1 MSKLKTINEVG
12 KVNMNWIELNNQVII
27 KDEQGKYQLEKD
39 KEALECYINEYVTPK
54 LKKFNNIEERLKYL
68 VDNNYYCEEV
78 INKYNMDFIKKVY
91 NHINNCDFK
100 FQSYMSA
107 NKFYQNYALKS
118 DDGKTILE
126 TYNDKVLIVSLALA
140 NGDENLALDLA
151 DKLVKQEFQP
161 ATPTFLNAGRARAG
175 EMVSCFLLSVEDST
189 QGISYAISSA
199 NHLSKIGG
207 GVALNLTKLRASG
220 DPIKG
225 IEGAAG
231 GPVGVAKMLEQSF
244 SYFNQMGARQ
254 GAGAVYL
261 SVFHPD
267 FELLMDTKKINADEK
282 IRLTTLSLGAI
293 IHDKFMELAEKNEK
307 AYAFYPHSVYKK
319 YGVHL
324 DEIKMDEWYEKLAAD
339 DDIRKK
345 EINPRQMLT
354 KIASMQQESG
364 YPYVIFVD
372 TANKEHTLKDLG
384 IIKMSNLCCEIFQYQ
399 TPSIIEGYAGE
410 NKWGQDISCNLG
422 SLNIANV
429 MDNKDVEK
437 TVETAIRALTFVSDN
452 TSISQV
458 PTVKNGNDKSHS
470 IGLGAMNLHGY
481 LVRENILYTCEEAV
495 EFCNVFFAMIR
506 FYAIKASM
514 KIAMER
520 KETFVGFEKSEY
532 AKGKDSKVLSKYY
545 NESYLPNSEK
555 VKELFDGIHIPT
567 REEWSKLL
575 DDVKENGI
583 YNAYLTAI
591 APTQSISYVQNATSS
606 IMPITEP
613 VEVRTYGDSTTI
625 YPMPFLTNEN
635 MLYYQS
641 GYRMDMRRVIDIV
654 AATQQHVDQGI
665 STTLFVTDDKTTRD
679 IAKYYI
685 YAYKK
690 GLKSLYYTRTKLT
703 REDNECL
710 MCSV

>member
-1 MSKLKTINEVG
+1 
-12 KVNMNWIELNNQVII
+12 MNWIELNNQVII
-27 KDEQGKYQLEKD
+27 KNEQGKYQLEKD
-39 KEALECYINEYVTPK
+39 KEALECYINDYVNTK
-54 LKKFNNIEERLKYL
+54 IRKFENLEERLDYL
-68 VDNNYYCEEV
+68 VHNEYYSKEV
-78 INKYNMDFIKKVY
+78 IGQYTMDFINKVFEL
-91 NHINNCDFK
+91 IENNNFK

-118 DDGKTILE
+118 DDGKEILE
-126 TYNDKVLIVSLALA
+126 TYNDKVLIVSLALG
-140 NGDENLALDLA
+140 NGDEELVLNLA
-151 DKLVKQEFQP
+151 DKLIKQEFQP
-161 ATPTFLNAGRARAG
+161 ATPTFLNAGRERSG
-175 EMVSCFLLSVEDST
+175 ELVSCFLLSVEDST
-189 QGISYAISSA
+189 EGISYAISSA

-207 GVALNLTKLRASG
+207 GVALNLSKLRASG
-220 DPIKG
+220 EAIKG

-282 IRLTTLSLGAI
+282 IRLTTLSLGAV

-324 DEIKMDEWYEKLAAD
+324 DEIKMDEWYEKLSND
-339 DDIRKK
+339 NDIRKK

-354 KIASMQQESG
+354 KIAQMQQESG
-364 YPYVIFVD
+364 YPYVMFVD
-372 TANKEHTLKDLG
+372 TANNQHTLKDVGL
-384 IIKMSNLCCEIFQYQ
+384 IKMSNLCCEIFQYQ
-399 TPSIIEGYAGE
+399 TPSNIKGYGGE
-410 NKWGQDISCNLG
+410 NIWGQDISCNLG

-429 MDNKDVEK
+429 MDNKDIER
-437 TVETAIRALTFVSDN
+437 TIDTAIRALTFVSNN
-452 TSISQV
+452 TDIKEV
-458 PTVKNGNDKSHS
+458 PTVKKGNDKSHA

-481 LVRENILYTCEEAV
+481 LVRENILYTSAEAID
-495 EFCNVFFAMIR
+495 FSNVFFALLRYYSIKSSMNL
-506 FYAIKASM
+506 AIENGKVF
-514 KIAMER
+514 E
-520 KETFVGFEKSEY
+520 GFEKSEY
-532 AKGKDSKVLSKYY
+532 IKGRESDVLNKYY
-545 NESYLPNSEK
+545 TNSYEPKMDK
-555 VKELFDGIHIPT
+555 VKKLFEGIYIP
-567 REEWSKLL
+567 SKEDWANLL
-575 DDVKENGI
+575 DQVKVNGL

-641 GYRMDMRRVIDIV
+641 AYRMDMKNVIDIV
-654 AATQQHVDQGI
+654 ATVQQHVDQGI

-679 IAKYYI
+679 IARNYI

-690 GLKSLYYTRTKLT
+690 GLKSLYYTRTKMT
-703 REDNECL
+703 RDNNECL

>member
-1 MSKLKTINEVG
+1 
-12 KVNMNWIELNNQVII
+12 MNWIELNNQVII
-27 KDEQGKYQLEKD
+27 KDKEGKYQLEKD
-39 KEALECYINEYVTPK
+39 KESLECYIKDYVTPR
-54 LKKFNNIEERLKYL
+54 LKKFNNLEERLTYL
-68 VDNNYYCEEV
+68 IENNYYSEEV
-78 INKYNMDFIKKVY
+78 INKYSMGFMEKVY
-91 NHINNCDFK
+91 KLINDSNFK

-118 DDGKTILE
+118 DDGKIILE

-140 NGDENLALDLA
+140 DGNEKLALNLA
-151 DKLVKQEFQP
+151 DKLIKQEFQP
-161 ATPTFLNAGRARAG
+161 ATPTFLNAGRKRAG

-189 QGISYAISSA
+189 EGISYAISSA

-220 DPIKG
+220 ESIKG

-282 IRLTTLSLGAI
+282 VRLASLSLGAI
-293 IHDKFMELAEKNEK
+293 IHDKFMELAEKNK
-307 AYAFYPHSVYKK
+307 VAYAFYPHCVYKK

-324 DEIKMDEWYEKLAAD
+324 DEIKMDEWYDKLAND
-339 DDIRKK
+339 EDIRKK

-354 KIASMQQESG
+354 KIAQMQQESG
-364 YPYVIFVD
+364 YPYVIFID
-372 TANKEHTLKDLG
+372 TANKEHVLKDVG
-384 IIKMSNLCCEIFQYQ
+384 TIKMSNLCCEIFQYQ
-399 TPSIIEGYAGE
+399 TSSDIKGYGE
-410 NKWGQDISCNLG
+410 KNYWGQDISCNLG

-429 MDNKDVEK
+429 MDNKDIES
-437 TVETAIRALTFVSDN
+437 TVNTAIRALTFVSDK
-452 TSISQV
+452 TDIKQV

-481 LVRENILYTCEEAV
+481 LVRENILYTSKEAV

-506 FYAIKASM
+506 YYAIKASM
-514 KIAMER
+514 EIAIER
-520 KETFVGFEKSEY
+520 NEAFDGFEKSEY
-532 AKGKDSKVLSKYY
+532 AKGKESAVLSKYY
-545 NESYLPNSEK
+545 RESYLPKSDK
-555 VKELFDGIHIPT
+555 IKELFEGIYIPT
-567 REEWSKLL
+567 TEDWSKLL
-575 DDVKENGI
+575 DDVKEKGI

-641 GYRMDMRRVIDIV
+641 AYRMDMRKVIDIV
-654 AATQQHVDQGI
+654 ATTQQHVDQGI

-690 GLKSLYYTRTKLT
+690 GLKSLYYTRTKMT
-703 REDNECL
+703 RDDNECL

>member
-1 MSKLKTINEVG
+1 
-12 KVNMNWIELNNQVII
+12 MNWIELNNQVII
-27 KDEQGKYQLEKD
+27 KDNEGKYQLEKD
-39 KEALECYINEYVTPK
+39 KEALESYLNEYVNK
-54 LKKFNNIEERLKYL
+54 RLKKFKSIEERLNYL
-68 VDNNYYCEEV
+68 IENDYYSKEV
-78 INKYNMDFIKKVY
+78 INKYSMDFIEKIY
-91 NHINNCDFK
+91 THIKNCDFK

-118 DDGKTILE
+118 DDNKTILE
-126 TYNDKVLIVSLALA
+126 TYDDKVLIVSLALGD
-140 NGDENLALDLA
+140 GDEDLTLNLA
-151 DKLVKQEFQP
+151 DKLIKQEFQP

-189 QGISYAISSA
+189 EGISYAISSA

-207 GVALNLTKLRASG
+207 GVALNLSRLRASG

-293 IHDKFMELAEKNEK
+293 IHNKFMELAEKNEK
-307 AYAFYPHSVYKK
+307 AYAFYPYSVYKK
-319 YGVHL
+319 YKIHL
-324 DEIKMDEWYEKLAAD
+324 DEMEMDEWYDKLVED
-339 DDIRKK
+339 RDIRKK

-354 KIASMQQESG
+354 KIAQMQQESG
-364 YPYVIFVD
+364 YPYVVFID

-384 IIKMSNLCCEIFQYQ
+384 LIKMSNLCCEIFQYQ
-399 TPSIIEGYAGE
+399 TPSNIKGYTE
-410 NKWGQDISCNLG
+410 DNIWGQDISCNLG

-437 TVETAIRALTFVSDN
+437 TVETAIKALTFVSDKTN
-452 TSISQV
+452 IKQV

-481 LVRENILYTCEEAV
+481 LVRENIIYTSEEAV
-495 EFCNVFFAMIR
+495 DFCNVFFAMIR

-514 KIAMER
+514 NIAIKR

-532 AKGKDSKVLSKYY
+532 AKGKDSEVLSKYY
-545 NESYLPNSEK
+545 NESYLPK
-555 VKELFDGIHIPT
+555 TDKIKELFEGIYIPT
-567 REEWSKLL
+567 IKDWSKLL
-575 DDVKENGI
+575 DEVRENGI

-641 GYRMDMRRVIDIV
+641 AYRMDMRKVIDIV
-654 AATQQHVDQGI
+654 AAAQSHVDQGI

-679 IAKYYI
+679 IARYYI

-690 GLKSLYYTRTKLT
+690 GLKSLYYTRTKMT
-703 REDNECL
+703 RDDNECL

>member
-1 MSKLKTINEVG
+1 
-12 KVNMNWIELNNQVII
+12 MNWIELNNQVII
-27 KDEQGKYQLEKD
+27 KDEEGKYQLEKD
-39 KEALECYINEYVTPK
+39 KEALKSYIEEYVNPK
-54 LKKFNNIEERLKYL
+54 LKKFNNIEERIKYL
-68 VDNNYYCEEV
+68 IENNYYDKEV
-78 INKYNMDFIKKVY
+78 INKYSMEFIKKVY
-91 NHINNCDFK
+91 NHVSNFKFK

-118 DDGKTILE
+118 DDGKKILE
-126 TYNDKVLIVSLALA
+126 TYNEKVLIVALALA
-140 NGDENLALDLA
+140 NGDETLAIDLA
-151 DKLVKQEFQP
+151 DKLIKQEFQP

-189 QGISYAISSA
+189 DGISYAISSA

-207 GVALNLTKLRASG
+207 GVALNLTRLRASG

-282 IRLTTLSLGAI
+282 VRLASLSLGAI

-307 AYAFYPHSVYKK
+307 AYAFYPYSVYKK
-319 YGVHL
+319 YNIHL
-324 DEIKMDEWYEKLAAD
+324 DEIKMDEWYDKLVAD

-354 KIASMQQESG
+354 KIAGMQQESG
-364 YPYVIFVD
+364 YPYVIFID

-399 TPSIIEGYAGE
+399 TPSDIKGYSGD
-410 NKWGQDISCNLG
+410 NNWGQDISCNLG

-437 TVETAIRALTFVSDN
+437 TVETAIRALTFVSDK

-481 LVRENILYTCEEAV
+481 LVRENVLYTSDEAID
-495 EFCNVFFAMIR
+495 FCNVFFAMIR
-506 FYAIKASM
+506 FYAIKSSM
-514 KIAMER
+514 KIAIER
-520 KETFVGFEKSEY
+520 KNTFEGFEKSEY
-532 AKGKDSKVLSKYY
+532 AKGKDSSVLRKYY
-545 NESYLPNSEK
+545 ENSYLPKTEK
-555 VKELFDGIHIPT
+555 IKELFEKIYVPT
-567 REEWSKLL
+567 KEDWSKLL
-575 DDVKENGI
+575 DEVKENGI

-606 IMPITEP
+606 IMPITET

-641 GYRMDMRRVIDIV
+641 GYRMDMRKVIDIV
-654 AATQQHVDQGI
+654 STTQQHVDQGI

-679 IAKYYI
+679 IARYYI

-690 GLKSLYYTRTKLT
+690 GLKSLYYTRTKMT
-703 REDNECL
+703 RDDNECL

>member
-1 MSKLKTINEVG
+1 
-12 KVNMNWIELNNQVII
+12 MNWIELNNQVII
-27 KDEQGKYQLEKD
+27 KDNEGKYQLEKD
-39 KEALECYINEYVTPK
+39 KEALESYLNEYVNK
-54 LKKFNNIEERLKYL
+54 RLKKFKSMEERLNYL
-68 VDNNYYCEEV
+68 IENDYYSKEV
-78 INKYNMDFIKKVY
+78 INKYSMDFIEKIY
-91 NHINNCDFK
+91 THIKNCDFK

-118 DDGKTILE
+118 DDNKTILE
-126 TYNDKVLIVSLALA
+126 TYDDKVLIVSLALGD
-140 NGDENLALDLA
+140 GDEDLTLNLA
-151 DKLVKQEFQP
+151 DKLIKQEFQP

-189 QGISYAISSA
+189 EGISYAISSA

-207 GVALNLTKLRASG
+207 GVALNLSRLRASG

-293 IHDKFMELAEKNEK
+293 IHNKFMELAEKNEK
-307 AYAFYPHSVYKK
+307 AYAFYPYSVYKK
-319 YGVHL
+319 YKIHL
-324 DEIKMDEWYEKLAAD
+324 DEMEMDEWYDKLVED
-339 DDIRKK
+339 RDIRKK

-354 KIASMQQESG
+354 KIAQMQQESG
-364 YPYVIFVD
+364 YPYVVFID

-384 IIKMSNLCCEIFQYQ
+384 LIKMSNLCCEIFQYQ
-399 TPSIIEGYAGE
+399 TPSNIKGYTE
-410 NKWGQDISCNLG
+410 DNIWGQDISCNLG

-437 TVETAIRALTFVSDN
+437 TVETAIKALTFVSDKTN
-452 TSISQV
+452 IKQV

-481 LVRENILYTCEEAV
+481 LVRENIIYTSEEAV
-495 EFCNVFFAMIR
+495 DFCNVFFAMIR

-514 KIAMER
+514 NIAIKR

-532 AKGKDSKVLSKYY
+532 AKGKDSEVLSKYY
-545 NESYLPNSEK
+545 NESYLPK
-555 VKELFDGIHIPT
+555 TDKIKELFEGIYIPT
-567 REEWSKLL
+567 IKDWSKLL
-575 DDVKENGI
+575 DEVRENGI

-641 GYRMDMRRVIDIV
+641 AYRMDMRKVIDIV
-654 AATQQHVDQGI
+654 AAAQSHVDQGI

-679 IAKYYI
+679 IARYYI

-690 GLKSLYYTRTKLT
+690 GLKSLYYTRTKMT
-703 REDNECL
+703 RDDNECL

>member
-1 MSKLKTINEVG
+1 
-12 KVNMNWIELNNQVII
+12 MNWIELNNQVII
-27 KDEQGKYQLEKD
+27 KDEEGKYQLEKD
-39 KEALECYINEYVTPK
+39 KEALKSYIEEYVNPK
-54 LKKFNNIEERLKYL
+54 LKKFNNIEERIKYL
-68 VDNNYYCEEV
+68 IENNYYDEEV
-78 INKYNMDFIKKVY
+78 INKYSMEFIKKVY
-91 NHINNCDFK
+91 SNVSNCEFK

-126 TYNDKVLIVSLALA
+126 TYNDKVLIVALALA
-140 NGDENLALDLA
+140 NGDENLAIDLA
-151 DKLVKQEFQP
+151 DKLIKQEFQP

-189 QGISYAISSA
+189 DGISYAISSA

-207 GVALNLTKLRASG
+207 GVALNLTRLRAAG

-282 IRLTTLSLGAI
+282 VRLATLSLGAI

-307 AYAFYPHSVYKK
+307 AYAFYPYSVYKK
-319 YGVHL
+319 YNIHL
-324 DEIKMDEWYEKLAAD
+324 DEIKMDEWYDKLVAD

-354 KIASMQQESG
+354 KIAGMQQESG
-364 YPYVIFVD
+364 YPYVIFID

-399 TPSIIEGYAGE
+399 TPSDIKGYSGD
-410 NKWGQDISCNLG
+410 NNWGQDISCNLG

-437 TVETAIRALTFVSDN
+437 TVETAIRALTFVSDK

-481 LVRENILYTCEEAV
+481 LVRENVLYTSDEAID
-495 EFCNVFFAMIR
+495 FCNVFFAMIR
-506 FYAIKASM
+506 FYAIKSSM

-520 KETFVGFEKSEY
+520 KKTFEGFEKSEY
-532 AKGKDSKVLSKYY
+532 AKGKDSSVLRKYY
-545 NESYLPNSEK
+545 DNSYLPKTEK
-555 VKELFDGIHIPT
+555 IKDLFEKIYVPTKED
-567 REEWSKLL
+567 WSKLL
-575 DDVKENGI
+575 DEVKKNGI

-641 GYRMDMRRVIDIV
+641 GYRMDMRKVIDIV
-654 AATQQHVDQGI
+654 ATAQQHVDQGI

-679 IAKYYI
+679 IARYYI

-690 GLKSLYYTRTKLT
+690 GLKSLYYTRTKMT
-703 REDNECL
+703 RDDNECL